1 MSDNDATVYKVRSAR
16 YLLIFNTSYM
26 SSLLCLFTDC
36 VPICPLVLTVRWTVT
51 QVLLFRAVQS
61 CDCYGQPEP
70 EWFWH
75 ASEHARRAV
84 AAVLPKR
91 LPQKVAEEGSR
102 RRLPRMLSRRRGCRG
117 RQPRLKSKEARAP
130 EVAGAT
136 RQWHTRSEQ

>member
-61 CDCYGQPEP
+61 CD
-70 EWFWH
+70 
-75 ASEHARRAV
+75 
-84 AAVLPKR
+84 
-91 LPQKVAEEGSR
+91 
-102 RRLPRMLSRRRGCRG
+102 
-117 RQPRLKSKEARAP
+117 
-130 EVAGAT
+130 
-136 RQWHTRSEQ
+136 